1 MKSNVNTLLE
11 YELQFKSGVAYLIP
25 TKWYFL
31 SKLGGHNSVNSIKK
45 LKANNNSISLRST
58 LKNMCTNYTNL
69 GILFYSSFKIA

>member
-31 SKLGGHNSVNSIKK
+31 PKLGGHNSVNSIKK
-45 LKANNNSISLRST
+45 LKANNN
-58 LKNMCTNYTNL
+58 
-69 GILFYSSFKIA
+69 